1 MLTALILT
9 TIAGLAT
16 ILGSL
21 IALSGRAREPK
32 ALGAALAF
40 AAGAMLTVSALELLP
55 HSFDELGAG
64 PALTYAA
71 VGLVIVGVL
80 DFSSRVWE
88 QRSAKAA
95 YEAGQP
101 SDPAS
106 TRQLLRT
113 GLMTA
118 LALTAHNIPEGFT
131 TFASALQGVEFAFP
145 LAAAIALHNIPEGV
159 AVAAPILHATGSRA
173 KAIAATALSGL
184 SEPVGALTLYGVLTL
199 TGTAANLEWT
209 TPLIAGVMIAIST
222 VELLPL
228 AHAHAKLTRTL
239 AWCAIGSL
247 VMAGSLWALGG

>member
-1 MLTALILT
+1 MLTALTLT

-21 IALSGRAREPK
+21 IALSERAREPK

-55 HSFDELGAG
+55 YSFDELGAC

-95 YEAGQP
+95 REAGQA
-101 SDPAS
+101 SDQAS
-106 TRQLLRT
+106 TRALVRT
-113 GLMTA
+113 GLFTA
-118 LALTAHNIPEGFT
+118 LALTAHNIPEGFA
-131 TFASALQGVEFAFP
+131 TFSSALQGVEFALP

-159 AVAAPILHATGSRA
+159 AVAAPILHATGSRT

-184 SEPVGALTLYGVLTL
+184 SEPIGALALYGILTL
-199 TGTAANLEWT
+199 TGKAANLEWAN
-209 TPLIAGVMIAIST
+209 PLIAGVMIAISV

-228 AHAHAKLTRTL
+228 AYTHIRFKGTL
-239 AWCAIGSL
+239 GWCAIGGL
-247 VMAGSLWALGG
+247 IMATSLWALGG